1 MTKSDYHNARSNRC
15 FVPAPSFCSGAGE
28 WMWTVRQ
35 FPGKGNVKGSGQ
47 DRAAEPG
54 ESVDAREGRRQKA
67 ENRKHRVR
75 PFRLLPSAFC
85 IHDGGTACRA

>member
-15 FVPAPSFCSGAGE
+15 SVPAPSFCSGAGE

-54 ESVDAREGRRQKA
+54 ESVGVRESR
-67 ENRKHRVR
+67 
-75 PFRLLPSAFC
+75 RLLPSAFC
-85 IHDGGTACRA
+85 IHDGGTTCRA